1 MEIVTV
7 SIIIGG
13 TVLFF
18 IGTQIVGV
26 CCRKSSRRVIK
37 RFRRT
42 QGIGRRRR
50 FHGTSEVVYGSI

>member
-18 IGTQIVGV
+18 IGTQIVSV
-26 CCRKSSRRVIK
+26 CCRGSRRVK
-37 RFRRT
+37 KKF
-42 QGIGRRRR
+42 RRR

>member
-7 SIIIGG
+7 SIVIGG

-26 CCRKSSRRVIK
+26 CCRGSRRVKK
-37 RFRRT
+37 RFRRR
-42 QGIGRRRR
+42 QQIGRRR

>member
-18 IGTQIVGV
+18 IGTQIIGL
-26 CCRKSSRRVIK
+26 CCKKQKVQKKRWRRG
-37 RFRRT
+37 RT
-42 QGIGRRRR
+42 
-50 FHGTSEVVYGSI
+50 FYGTTGSIYNGL

>member
-18 IGTQIVGV
+18 IGTRIIGV
-26 CCRKSSRRVIK
+26 CCRSSKSNRRVKK
-37 RFRRT
+37 RFRRRF
-42 QGIGRRRR
+42 QGI
-50 FHGTSEVVYGSI
+50 SEVVYGSI